1 MMTQSEADDLIE
13 VLKELQSIDKIIQ
26 FPEPN
31 IQIKLEAKSVL
42 RDDDLFVFYTNRKG
56 QYNLSKCSYIMRY
69 KNIQNLIRI
78 DLEGPP
84 HDNPDGT
91 VVECPHIHI

>member
-1 MMTQSEADDLIE
+1 
-13 VLKELQSIDKIIQ
+13 
-26 FPEPN
+26 
-31 IQIKLEAKSVL
+31 
-42 RDDDLFVFYTNRKG
+42 
-56 QYNLSKCSYIMRY
+56 MRY

-91 VVECPHIHI
+91 VVECPHIHIYKEGYDLTWAYPLDEKLQTDPSDLITVLIDFLKYTNVNNCNQYSIQEGGLI